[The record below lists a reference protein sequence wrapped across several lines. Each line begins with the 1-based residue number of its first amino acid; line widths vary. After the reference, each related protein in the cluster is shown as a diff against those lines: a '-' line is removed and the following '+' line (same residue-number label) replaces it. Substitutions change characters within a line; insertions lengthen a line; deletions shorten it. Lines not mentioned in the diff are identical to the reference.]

1 MPDVNAPVADTS
13 ADLRAAIDR
22 CGYYP
27 DVVSDSMAIA
37 IAGEPVTAFVL
48 QHEPTFDRDEVRRH
62 ITILA
67 LTPSRLIV
75 GHTDEHAPDEV
86 IDEPYASTSTEA
98 IPLHRVSAV
107 VVNRVVPS
115 PAAYSDGRSDGRSGG
130 DAPRGDAAGEVV
142 LTIGWGM
149 VNRIDLEPAVC
160 SDPNCEADHGYTGSV
175 AADDIA
181 LRISAAADGAAGIE
195 QALDFARALSAATA
209 RL

>member
-27 DVVSDSMAIA
+27 DVVADSMAIA
-37 IAGEPVTAFVL
+37 VAGEPVTAFVL

-107 VVNRVVPS
+107 VLNRVVPS
-115 PAAYSDGRSDGRSGG
+115 PAAYSGRRSGR
-130 DAPRGDAAGEVV
+130 DAAGGDAAGEVV

-160 SDPNCEADHGYTGSV
+160 ADPNCEADHGYTGSV
-175 AADDIA
+175 AADDIS
-181 LRISAAADGAAGIE
+181 LRISAAADGPAGI
-195 QALDFARALSAATA
+195 QQVLDFATQLSAATA
-209 RL
+209 RP